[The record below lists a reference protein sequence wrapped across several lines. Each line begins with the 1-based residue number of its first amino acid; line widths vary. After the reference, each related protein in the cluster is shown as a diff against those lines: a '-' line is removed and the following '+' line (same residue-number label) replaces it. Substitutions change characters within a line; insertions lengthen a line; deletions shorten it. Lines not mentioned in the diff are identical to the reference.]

1 MCIDIK
7 SHILKL
13 INVICQLYLNKN
25 DSYVLWRFP
34 PVVVQSL
41 SCDQRFATSWTA
53 AHQASL
59 SFTISR
65 SLLKLTSFESVMP
78 SNHLVL
84 CHPLLLPSIFPSIRV
99 FSGEL
104 VLCISDWSIGA
115 SASSSSFQWIFRTD
129 FLYDWLVGAPCSP
142 RDSQESSPHTLG
154 WGCKLTLSSSSY

>member
-1 MCIDIK
+1 MCTDIK
-7 SHILKL
+7 SYILKL

-41 SCDQRFATSWTA
+41 SCVQLFATSWTA

-59 SFTISR
+59 SFTISW

-99 FSGEL
+99 FSSEFFALVTEVLGLQLHHHPSNEYLGLISFMIGWLEL
-104 VLCISDWSIGA
+104 LAVQG
-115 SASSSSFQWIFRTD
+115 
-129 FLYDWLVGAPCSP
+129 
-142 RDSQESSPHTLG
+142 TLKSLLHIP
-154 WGCKLTLSSSSY
+154 WGGGVN